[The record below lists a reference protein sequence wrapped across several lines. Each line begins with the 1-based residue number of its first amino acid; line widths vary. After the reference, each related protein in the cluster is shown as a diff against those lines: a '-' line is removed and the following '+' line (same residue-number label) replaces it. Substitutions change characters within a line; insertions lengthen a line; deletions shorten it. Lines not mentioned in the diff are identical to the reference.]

1 MRQHF
6 LRWFRDLAP
15 DAVLWRSTLAF
26 QAVETF
32 FTGLVGAYAFQ
43 QAAVPGVLAFIAVQQ
58 FVTLAGHAWANRMM
72 SSPAWPA
79 LRTQRAG
86 VAGLAVILLVAGL
99 APLPSPWNLV
109 LLSAGGGFCRGVTYG
124 ARLWMEANLKGG
136 GVRQSYLAMTEA
148 SGVVLRLSAPSVA
161 LAFLWFSP
169 RVENVFFA
177 AGILAL
183 VFLVL
188 SKAPAVSFGAP
199 GPTRLLTLWRQREY
213 WATAPYYFVE
223 GMGHALR
230 TALFVSGAMTV
241 VGSIKG
247 YALVEIG
254 ASLVAAGLLVAQSR
268 KAVAGPSL
276 HRLRLY
282 LALLGAGWVAL
293 AAAMAQPW
301 LLPVFVVLYA
311 FSFPLVS
318 TQKAGITLT
327 GIVKAPGSRESNLM
341 GRAVLLVVAR
351 VGILALFLVAYLMGV
366 PQAHLLLGM
375 VGCAVLLLP
384 LEYATAK
391 HLHDLPVRPSLAGL
405 G

>member
-1 MRQHF
+1 MRQHL

-15 DAVLWRSTLAF
+15 DTVLWRSTLAF
-26 QAVETF
+26 QAVEIF

-43 QAAVPGVLAFIAVQQ
+43 QAAIPGVLAFIAVQQ
-58 FVTLAGHAWANRMM
+58 LFTLAGHAWANRMM
-72 SSPAWPA
+72 TSTAWPA

-86 VAGLAVILLVAGL
+86 VAGLAVILLVAGI
-99 APLPSPWNLV
+99 APLPLPWNLV
-109 LLSAGGGFCRGVTYG
+109 LLAAGGGFFRGLTYG
-124 ARLWMEANLKGG
+124 ARLWMEANLKGS

-161 LAFLWFSP
+161 LVFLWFSP

-177 AGILAL
+177 AGVLAL
-183 VFLVL
+183 VFLL
-188 SKAPAVSFGAP
+188 FSKAPAVAFGGP
-199 GPTRLLTLWRQREY
+199 GRVRLLTLWRQREY

-230 TALFVSGAMTV
+230 TALFVSGAMAV
-241 VGSIKG
+241 VSSIKG
-247 YALVEIG
+247 YAVVEIG

-276 HRLRLY
+276 QKLRQY
-282 LALLGAGWVAL
+282 LGLLGAGWLAL

-327 GIVKAPGSRESNLM
+327 GIVKAPGSLESNLM
-341 GRAVLLVVAR
+341 GRAVLQVVAR
-351 VGILALFLVAYLMGV
+351 VGILALFLVVHQAGV
-366 PQAHLLLGM
+366 SQAQLLLGM
-375 VGCAVLLLP
+375 VGCAVFLLP

-391 HLHDLPVRPSLAGL
+391 HLHDLPARK
-405 G
+405 